1 MTKGEQGLQP
11 SIDWLIKVMMS
22 SNWEKN
28 VVWLLF
34 KHQSCLFD
42 SKNQRQAFGLFL
54 FCLRQ
59 NVPLAEPLKLLDV
72 VAWVGVWALMNTQS
86 YEQNAIE
93 QVSSEPERQAIT
105 TLCSPSFKKGFEF
118 NCSL

>member
-1 MTKGEQGLQP
+1 MMTKGEQGLQP

-22 SNWEKN
+22 SNWKKKMS
-28 VVWLLF
+28 F
-34 KHQSCLFD
+34 GCCLFD

-93 QVSSEPERQAIT
+93 QVSSEPERQAIK
-105 TLCSPSFKKGFEF
+105 TLCSPSFKTGFEF